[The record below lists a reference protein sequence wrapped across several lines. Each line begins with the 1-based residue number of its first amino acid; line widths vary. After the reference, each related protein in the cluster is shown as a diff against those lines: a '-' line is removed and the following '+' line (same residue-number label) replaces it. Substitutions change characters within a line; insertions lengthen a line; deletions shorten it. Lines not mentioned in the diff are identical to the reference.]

1 MTEQDIVIC
10 GHGSGTPS
18 TKRLDQYSESRYKG
32 IAKNGKHKGL
42 VAVRRCKALNTD
54 ELRQKFH
61 DKYKTIL
68 GRNIYSQTLRAY
80 CYKPYGGSYYSDCSS
95 SGCLTLSEIGLS
107 VLALNTAGIY
117 QSSKFE
123 DVPVIIKDGH
133 IINPEVL
140 KVGDALLYIGED
152 PSRPL
157 QIGHVEWV
165 YEINSST
172 KTKDKIKTGISDT
185 KKVKDYKVK
194 VTAYE
199 LNVRKTAGDGQ
210 ILRTLKKDDVVTISK
225 ICTYTKPTGSAGL
238 WGYVKRLAGWISLA
252 YTTKDE

>member
-1 MTEQDIVIC
+1 M
-10 GHGSGTPS
+10 
-18 TKRLDQYSESRYKG
+18 
-32 IAKNGKHKGL
+32 
-42 VAVRRCKALNTD
+42 
-54 ELRQKFH
+54 
-61 DKYKTIL
+61 
-68 GRNIYSQTLRAY
+68 
-80 CYKPYGGSYYSDCSS
+80 
-95 SGCLTLSEIGLS
+95 SEIGLS

-172 KTKDKIKTGISDT
+172 KTTDKIKTGISDT

-194 VTAYE
+194 VTTYE

-210 ILRTLKKDDVVTISK
+210 IMRTLKKDDVVTISK